1 MVPSRHDDD
10 RPAPPHADAPANTP
24 GGPEGAPA
32 PAGLPP
38 ASIAEALRRLLN
50 AALCFATAGFFAIA
64 WQAPLAFEGG
74 AWVKLGVGVILAE
87 FLVIHSG
94 TIVTELAARGA
105 SRIGMGI
112 VVAIYGLF
120 ALGLWWAFGGAGIGW
135 LLIGLMIAR
144 GQALFHRP
152 TVLDLAYG
160 RRRSIVSALLFLGLG
175 GASVVAPLPAGGIDP
190 ALLDALWAD
199 RGQGAWEAEP
209 WRALAMGAAYFAI
222 LGAVELRRPA
232 AHWATAGF
240 D

>member
-1 MVPSRHDDD
+1 MTQ
-10 RPAPPHADAPANTP
+10 PPDSPANA
-24 GGPEGAPA
+24 EGDSNVES
-32 PAGLPP
+32 AGAHRGAGSASALPP
-38 ASIAEALRRLLN
+38 PTIPEAIRRLLT
-50 AALCFATAGFFAIA
+50 AGLCFATAAFFAIA

-74 AWVKLGVGVILAE
+74 TWVKLGVGVILAE

-105 SRIGMGI
+105 SRLGLGI
-112 VVAIYGLF
+112 IVAIYGLF
-120 ALGLWWAFGGAGIGW
+120 ALGLWWAFGGDGIGW

-175 GASVVAPLPAGGIDP
+175 GASVVLPLPPGGIDP
-190 ALLDALWAD
+190 ALLDALWPD
-199 RGQGAWEAEP
+199 RGMGVWEAEP

-222 LGAVELRRPA
+222 LGMVELRRPA
-232 AHWATAGF
+232 AYWATAGF

>member
-1 MVPSRHDDD
+1 MVPSRQDDD
-10 RPAPPHADAPANTP
+10 RPATPHADAVPDAP
-24 GGPEGAPA
+24 RSPSGAPA

-38 ASIAEALRRLLN
+38 ATVAEALRRLLT
-50 AALCFATAGFFAIA
+50 AALCFATAGFFVLA
-64 WQAPLAFEGG
+64 WQAPMAFEDG

-105 SRIGMGI
+105 SRLGLGI
-112 VVAIYGLF
+112 IVGIYGLF

-160 RRRSIVSALLFLGLG
+160 RRRSIISALLFLGLG
-175 GASVVAPLPAGGIDP
+175 LASVVIPLPAGGID
-190 ALLDALWAD
+190 ATLLDVLWPD
-199 RGQGAWEAEP
+199 RGQGVWEAEP
-209 WRALAMGAAYFAI
+209 WRALAMGACYFAL
-222 LGAVELRRPA
+222 LGAVELRRPD